1 MHNGFA
7 DEEAC
12 DYVLLKRALLARRF
26 LTSQTYRQKSR
37 AAKRKDGETLVQF
50 VARSETYPFPCLE
63 LSGKERSFKRLVDL
77 QGQLIGSVSAEL
89 AGFHLRKTVCNQTW
103 LGRTAS

>member
-77 QGQLIGSVSAEL
+77 QRQLIGSVSAEL
-89 AGFHLRKTVCNQTW
+89 AVSSKRHS
-103 LGRTAS
+103 LGL